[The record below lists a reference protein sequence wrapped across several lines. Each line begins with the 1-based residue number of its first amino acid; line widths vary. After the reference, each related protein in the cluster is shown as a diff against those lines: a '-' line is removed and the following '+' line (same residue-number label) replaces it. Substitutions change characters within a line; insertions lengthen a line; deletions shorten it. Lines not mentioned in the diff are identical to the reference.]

1 MKNIVAIFTDLN
13 EFSVKRELLF
23 RYLNSIDDQVYYV
36 VLTNKRLGKIN
47 RFYSN
52 NRMIIS
58 LGYKE
63 NIDRQFVKSHLDE
76 IAYFIASYNIEKVYY
91 CDKELDILSKHF
103 LIQKIDES
111 YYQDILEVN
120 HHIALTYN
128 ERSLLID
135 FSYRDNIKPFE
146 KEVINNLIA
155 SGLYKINLFIRKN
168 DRKGRGAR
176 ALREACPN
184 SGANGRRR
192 PRRLFRSAW
201 RTACRL
207 RSREPFLDR
216 RRLHEGGLPGP
227 RRERPQRH
235 GRALPLRPRR
245 AHGRRPP
252 RDSGTCLAGLIL
264 PAVTP
269 KRRNPGRF
277 SDRGCLFRGL
287 CFPS

>member
-63 NIDRQFVKSHLDE
+63 NIDRQFVKSHLNE
-76 IAYFIASYNIEKVYY
+76 IAYFISSYDIEKVYY

-111 YYQDILEVN
+111 YYTDILEIN
-120 HHIALTYN
+120 HHIDLTYN

-146 KEVINNLIA
+146 KEVIENLIA

-168 DRKGRGAR
+168 DRKMFNEMFEGKVKLIVKRDFFEKYNDNFDFSIIFSQEDVLTYLDCRKEG
-176 ALREACPN
+176 LR
-184 SGANGRRR
+184 
-192 PRRLFRSAW
+192 
-201 RTACRL
+201 
-207 RSREPFLDR
+207 
-216 RRLHEGGLPGP
+216 
-227 RRERPQRH
+227 
-235 GRALPLRPRR
+235 
-245 AHGRRPP
+245 
-252 RDSGTCLAGLIL
+252 
-264 PAVTP
+264 V
-269 KRRNPGRF
+269 F
-277 SDRGCLFRGL
+277 SFDNTFDGCLKLTKSKYLFQIARVFASRSEMEKIKL
-287 CFPS
+287 EFQEY